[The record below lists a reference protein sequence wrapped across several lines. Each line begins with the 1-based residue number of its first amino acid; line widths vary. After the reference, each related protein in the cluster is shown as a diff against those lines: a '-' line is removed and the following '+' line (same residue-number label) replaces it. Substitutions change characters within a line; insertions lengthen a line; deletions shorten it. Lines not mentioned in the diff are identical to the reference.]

1 MSLTILI
8 WISSLYFAWAIGT
21 HYTGAA
27 LGPAV
32 GAGLLSKSKALKL
45 MAILAFAG
53 AFLSFKVQETY
64 AFNIVSNINEIA
76 VAAALLSAALTT
88 TAFTYL
94 KIPTSTIQVFT
105 FSLVG
110 AAVVGGL
117 SVSIKVL
124 LTFVLFWVVAPVVA
138 LSLGFLLIKLI
149 PKHGMEKWI
158 RYFVIGSS
166 MHSAFS
172 VGSND
177 VSNAVAMLVALDY
190 VDTIAA
196 SLIGGTFIAIGVL
209 TWGRRV
215 LARVSGEIVTMKL
228 DVACSAQI
236 AKASTIIGVNL
247 VGYNASINQTLISGL
262 VGASMGKKEKNINS
276 RIMKGILIGWGISP
290 ASGLVVS
297 VALSLI
303 FLAVL

>member
-1 MSLTILI
+1 M
-8 WISSLYFAWAIGT
+8 
-21 HYTGAA
+21 
-27 LGPAV
+27 

>member
-290 ASGLVVS
+290 VSGLVVS

>member
-290 ASGLVVS
+290 ASGLAVS

>member
-1 MSLTILI
+1 MSLTIVI
-8 WISSLYFAWAIGT
+8 WIASLYFAWAIGT

-27 LGPAV
+27 LGPVV
-32 GAGLLSKSKALKL
+32 GSGLLRQSKALKI

-64 AFNIVSNINEIA
+64 AFNIVSNLNEVA

-94 KIPTSTIQVFT
+94 KIPTSTIQLFT
-105 FSLVG
+105 FSLIG
-110 AAVVGGL
+110 AALVGGL
-117 SVSIKVL
+117 TLNIEVIL
-124 LTFVLFWVVAPVVA
+124 YLILFWAVAPMA
-138 LSLGFLLIKLI
+138 AFLLGLLLIRLI
-149 PKHGMEKWI
+149 PKSGMEKWL
-158 RYFVIGSS
+158 RYLVIGSS

-190 VDTIAA
+190 VDTLFS
-196 SLIGGTFIAIGVL
+196 SLIGGAFIALGVL

-215 LARVSGEIVTMKL
+215 LARVSREIVKMKM
-228 DVACSAQI
+228 DVASSAQI

-247 VGYNASINQTLISGL
+247 MGYNASINQTLISGL
-262 VGASMGKKEKNINS
+262 IGSSIGKGEKSINY
-276 RIMKGILIGWGISP
+276 RVVKGILIGWGVSP
-290 ASGLVVS
+290 AAGLVVS
-297 VALSLI
+297 IAISLI
-303 FLAVL
+303 LLAIV